1 MSCRQLPLAPLL
13 INNFMPL
20 SLHLFLHF
28 AIAILIALLFW
39 RITGKRKD
47 FFWFF
52 IMAAILGGFLIDVDH
67 AIEYLLVFGR
77 FSMFGFLRGW
87 EFLWSGKNI
96 LIFHAWE
103 YVPIF
108 LIFAFLLRRYKKISL
123 SLLVFTIA
131 ALAHLVSDCF
141 INGFTPEF
149 YSISY
154 RAAHNFSAQEILP
167 ARNLQWDQEQYQ
179 KWLPEMQREASR

>member
-1 MSCRQLPLAPLL
+1 
-13 INNFMPL
+13 MPL
-20 SLHLFLHF
+20 SLHLSLHF
-28 AIAILIALLFW
+28 VLAILVALVFW
-39 RITGKRKD
+39 HFTGRNKK
-47 FFWFF
+47 FLWFF
-52 IMAAILGGFLIDVDH
+52 LIAAILGGFLIDVDH

-77 FSMFGFLRGW
+77 FSLFGFLHGW

-108 LIFAFLLRRYKKISL
+108 LILAFLLRRYKKISL